1 MRHPTT
7 PRTAAGLSA
16 LLALSLTLTA
26 CGEQDGGSRGQR
38 PAAKAPAATVPDPL
52 VASYDGGL
60 LVLRGDTLKVAADLP
75 LPGFLRVNPAGD
87 GRHVLV
93 SEADGFRALDA
104 AAPALTGIRF
114 PAADP
119 GHVVHHAGR
128 TALFADGSGE
138 VTLFDPAA
146 LRDLPAGEKKPPTD
160 TYRAARPHHGVAVTL
175 PGGEL
180 VSTLGTEE
188 ERTGIELLDKDRA
201 VIARSDKCPGV
212 HGEATARGGAV
223 VVGCEDGALVVRD
236 GRITKVDSPT
246 PYGRIGNQAGSEHS
260 TVVLG
265 DYKQD
270 PDAELERPEKVSLID
285 TATGRLTLVDL
296 GTSYTFR
303 SLGRG
308 PHGEALV
315 LGTDG
320 ALHLIYPGTGKVTR
334 RVPVL
339 DPWSEPLDWQ
349 RPRPSLFVRDH
360 TAYITDPAGKRL
372 HTVDLESAERGTPVR
387 LPHIPNE
394 LTGV

>member
-26 CGEQDGGSRGQR
+26 CGEQDGGSRAQR

-146 LRDLPAGEKKPPTD
+146 LRDLPAGEKKPP
-160 TYRAARPHHGVAVTL
+160 
-175 PGGEL
+175 
-180 VSTLGTEE
+180 
-188 ERTGIELLDKDRA
+188 
-201 VIARSDKCPGV
+201 
-212 HGEATARGGAV
+212 
-223 VVGCEDGALVVRD
+223 
-236 GRITKVDSPT
+236 PT
-246 PYGRIGNQAGSEHS
+246 PTAPPGR
-260 TVVLG
+260 T
-265 DYKQD
+265 
-270 PDAELERPEKVSLID
+270 
-285 TATGRLTLVDL
+285 TG
-296 GTSYTFR
+296 
-303 SLGRG
+303 
-308 PHGEALV
+308 
-315 LGTDG
+315 
-320 ALHLIYPGTGKVTR
+320 
-334 RVPVL
+334 
-339 DPWSEPLDWQ
+339 W
-349 RPRPSLFVRDH
+349 PSPS
-360 TAYITDPAGKRL
+360 PAGNSSAPSAPRRNAPGSNSSTR
-372 HTVDLESAERGTPVR
+372 TVR
-387 LPHIPNE
+387 
-394 LTGV
+394 